1 MLIGKR
7 LRLRAIEKEDLP
19 RFVAWVNDPEV
30 ARHLVLHTP
39 MSLPQEE
46 KWYERILQQHTAE
59 QPLVIER
66 DAPQGWTPIGNIGFL
81 AIDWVNRSTELG
93 IFIGEKTSWNQG
105 YGREAIHCYEHA
117 GFILEGRLRQAKFE
131 EGHYIDLLLM
141 SVLRS
146 EWQNR
151 QNS

>member
-19 RFVAWVNDPEV
+19 RFVAWLNDPEV

-39 MSLPQEE
+39 ISLPQEE

-66 DAPQGWTPIGNIGFL
+66 ETPQGWTPIGNIGFL

-105 YGREAIHCYEHA
+105 YSREAIHCNEHA
-117 GFILEGRLRQAKFE
+117 GFFLEGRLRQAKFE
-131 EGHYIDLLLM
+131 DGHYIDILLM

-146 EWQNR
+146 EWQSR